1 MLRSNMKASKGN
13 AASKI
18 FRNIG
23 KKVKAKSEIRTK
35 NIHRGDLAKIDKI
48 KNRSGLFDSQQ
59 KRDRDIKLIQ
69 NKIDKSV
76 GEHRKMLSKHERVK
90 ARNKLVIKKYS
101 KRAGAAGLALTG
113 AAGYVAHRRE
123 EKKNSWE
130 NAAKERLRRS

>member
-1 MLRSNMKASKGN
+1 MKASKGN

-59 KRDRDIKLIQ
+59 KRDRDIKPIQ
-69 NKIDKSV
+69 TKIDKSV

>member
-1 MLRSNMKASKGN
+1 MKASKGN

-35 NIHRGDLAKIDKI
+35 NIHRSDLAKIDKI
-48 KNRSGLFDSQQ
+48 KNRSGIFDNQQ
-59 KRDRDIKLIQ
+59 KRDRDIKPIQ

-101 KRAGAAGLALTG
+101 KRVGAAGLALTG

-130 NAAKERLRRS
+130 NAAKERLRKS